1 MSGWQQ
7 IIGAVTLLCGALVVY
22 HHLIFPWLLRW
33 AVQRRPRPV
42 ANPAPR
48 GFRAGPQD
56 TTLPSV
62 TLVVPACDEAAV
74 IADKIRNLATLDYP
88 ANRLRVII
96 ACDGCSD
103 DTAQRA
109 RAAHA
114 EPECAHLQLEVREFT
129 LNRGKVGV
137 LNTVLPTLKSDLIAL
152 SDTSALISVDALLV
166 AAHHFADPGV
176 GVVAGT
182 YRLLDPGSEGE
193 AAYWRYQT
201 SVKLGE
207 AALGAPLGVHGA
219 FYMLRAALFETLPA
233 DTINDDFMLP
243 MAIVAR
249 GYRAVYEPEMAALE
263 LERAS
268 ASLDQRRRRRIAAG
282 NLQQAWRMRHLL
294 HPRHGGIAFAFASG
308 KALRAVMP
316 FLLLALLAGSL
327 VLAPA
332 SPLFALLVAGQLAA
346 YALALRHQRN
356 PARPAPRLQALI
368 HYLVSGHWAGLIG
381 GLRYL
386 AGLERGRWSRATHT
400 ERNST

>member
-1 MSGWQQ
+1 MSSWQL
-7 IIGAVTLLCGALVVY
+7 IIAGLTVFCGVLVVY
-22 HHLIFPWLLRW
+22 HHLAFPLLLRG
-33 AVQRRPRPV
+33 AVKRWSRPIP
-42 ANPAPR
+42 NPKAR
-48 GFRAGPQD
+48 GFVDMPHDAG
-56 TTLPSV
+56 LPMV
-62 TLVVPACDEAAV
+62 ALVVPAYDEAAV

-88 ANRLRVII
+88 ADRLQVIL

-103 DTAQRA
+103 DTAERA

-129 LNRGKVGV
+129 ENRGKIAV
-137 LNTVLPTLKSDLIAL
+137 LNAVLPTLECDLIAL

-166 AAHHFADPGV
+166 AAHHFEDPTV

-182 YRLLDPGSEGE
+182 YHLLEPGSEGE
-193 AAYWRYQT
+193 ASYWRYQT
-201 SVKLGE
+201 AVKLGE

-219 FYMLRAALFETLPA
+219 FYLLRAPLFETLPA

-249 GYRAVYEPEMAALE
+249 GYRALYEPEMAALE

-268 ASLDQRRRRRIAAG
+268 TALDHSRRRRIAAG

-294 HPRHGGIAFAFASG
+294 HPRHRGVALAFASG

-316 FLLLALLAGSL
+316 FLLLALLLGSL
-327 VLAPA
+327 LLAPF
-332 SPLFALLVAGQLAA
+332 SLLFALLAAGQVAA
-346 YALALRHQRN
+346 YAVAAHHHRHVGE
-356 PARPAPRLQALI
+356 PAPRAIVMI
-368 HYLVSGHWAGLIG
+368 HYLVNGHWAGLIG

-386 AGLERGRWSRATHT
+386 FGMERGRWHRAAKETRT
-400 ERNST
+400 S